1 MMSLSS
7 DQTREEEEV
16 DSSLDSRIGHRN
28 KNGRGDNNYYSD
40 DSTMTDQDTFDV
52 TEEFDHASSQQQTHT
67 GTEKTGSTSYSQY
80 IFGFFQMPD
89 FSSFGLSAELALNF
103 FDQFFKV
110 DFDFINRVVVV
121 LSHMV
126 DGSLGFMGIRVDMGS
141 GHFPGLPA
149 LGCFQSDDEV
159 EP

>member
-1 MMSLSS
+1 MTSLSS

-89 FSSFGLSAELALNF
+89 FSIQKFLYL
-103 FDQFFKV
+103 
-110 DFDFINRVVVV
+110 
-121 LSHMV
+121 
-126 DGSLGFMGIRVDMGS
+126 GS
-141 GHFPGLPA
+141 GN
-149 LGCFQSDDEV
+149 FQLYPRLLFGQ
-159 EP
+159 EPKNLKQHGGG